1 MRHSQTDFL
10 LLVVISMLLAA
21 AYVYLPDHVMTICN
35 RIWYYW
41 AGDPFTTDY
50 PFFARTVVTAAK
62 DLARGNG
69 RNIQPSSVLA
79 SARGEGFDMAYET
92 AKNAAETM
100 AAPAR
105 NMAEL

>member
-1 MRHSQTDFL
+1 
-10 LLVVISMLLAA
+10 MLLTA

-62 DLARGNG
+62 DLARGNA
-69 RNIQPSSVLA
+69 RNIQPSSILA
-79 SARGEGFDMAYET
+79 SAKGEGLDVAFDT
-92 AKNAAETM
+92 AKHAAETM
-100 AAPAR
+100 TASAR